1 MIASDAAKCLAVNT
15 WRDEDQELDKV
26 LIFILHSH
34 VNVCQDLGRTAELW
48 YAPICGHSTTALFRV
63 CSERNNIR
71 CQMSR

>member
-34 VNVCQDLGRTAELW
+34 VNVC
-48 YAPICGHSTTALFRV
+48 
-63 CSERNNIR
+63 
-71 CQMSR
+71 